1 MAYGTLQVLDT
12 IGTRK
17 AAASDYLNTYDEAE
31 LYQQVQMFLDAH
43 NLLVDQI
50 TMDLVEK
57 TTDRLTTWGGNATV
71 DMIDGS
77 ELSRPDVQKMQVS
90 PTTLGFPLYLKQ
102 VAWGVTRLFM
112 MNKTVKDL
120 DEILVAIRDA
130 DIRDI
135 GKAIRQAL
143 FNQANNLTYA
153 DKRTDGAT
161 IPLRRLLNADSTT
174 IPPDPYGNTFDGST
188 HTHFAGYASGS
199 FAVADFAALISNVQ
213 EHYLME
219 GMRVLVP
226 KNLAKT
232 VAALTGFY
240 PALNKDLI
248 VANSV
253 THIAT
258 PLDTNNNQ
266 DRFLGIFDDGD
277 VSADVYVRPW
287 MPSSY
292 LFAYNIN
299 APKPLRMRVRP
310 GQSGNL
316 QIAADIEMY
325 PLRAQYMEREYGISV
340 GERANGACL
349 KTSASSYS
357 APAAWGF

>member
-1 MAYGTLQVLDT
+1 MAYGTLQVIDT
-12 IGTRK
+12 IGARK
-17 AAASDYLNTYDEAE
+17 AAASDYLNTYDENE
-31 LYQQVQMFLDAH
+31 LYKQVQMFLDAH
-43 NLLVDQI
+43 NTLVDQI

-90 PTTLGFPLYLKQ
+90 PTTLGFPLYSKQ
-102 VAWGVTRLFM
+102 VAWGVTQRFM
-112 MNKTVKDL
+112 LNKTVKDL

-130 DIRDI
+130 DIRDV
-135 GKAIRQAL
+135 GKAIRQAI
-143 FNQANNLTYA
+143 FNPTNNLTYI
-153 DKRTDGAT
+153 DKATDSAT
-161 IPLRRLLNADSTT
+161 IPLRRLLNADSAN
-174 IPPDPYGNTFDGST
+174 IPPDPYGGTFDGST
-188 HTHFAGYASGS
+188 HTHFAGYISGS
-199 FAVADFAALISNVQ
+199 FAVADLAAMIANVQ

-232 VAALTGFY
+232 VAAFTGFY

-258 PLDTNNNQ
+258 PLNTNNNQ

-277 VSADVYVRPW
+277 VNADVYVRPW
-287 MPSSY
+287 LPASY

-299 APKPLRMRVRP
+299 APKPLKMRIRNSQM
-310 GQSGNL
+310 GIL
-316 QIAADIEMY
+316 HIAADIELY
-325 PLRAQYMEREYGISV
+325 PLRAQFMEREYGLSV

-349 KTSASSYS
+349 KASASTYGAPS
-357 APAAWGF
+357 AWSF